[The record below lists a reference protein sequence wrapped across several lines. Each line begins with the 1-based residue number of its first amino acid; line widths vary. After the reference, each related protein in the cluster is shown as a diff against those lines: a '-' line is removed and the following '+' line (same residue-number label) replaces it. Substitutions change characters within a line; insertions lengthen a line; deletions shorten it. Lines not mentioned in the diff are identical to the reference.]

1 MAAGIL
7 RIHSYAARRSA
18 PMAGV
23 SVTVTGEGFTASRVT
38 GEDGLAA
45 DIEIEAPACS
55 LSLDE
60 NNTTEQPY
68 AVCDLVAEKP
78 GYRPVRIEGVQIFS
92 GQATLAHLEMTPANA
107 RIVEEDAPVVI
118 PPHLLFSGGGGSG
131 SAPDTPAGN
140 ARVLSSVVIPT
151 HITVHLGR
159 PNESARNVTV
169 SFRDYIANVA
179 SSEVYPTWV
188 TQNKQNP
195 LLSLFRSFRSSTRW

>member
-18 PMAGV
+18 PMADV

-68 AVCDLVAEKP
+68 AVCDLVAESP
-78 GYRPVRIEGVQIFS
+78 ATAPSASRACRSFPARP
-92 GQATLAHLEMTPANA
+92 PW
-107 RIVEEDAPVVI
+107 
-118 PPHLLFSGGGGSG
+118 
-131 SAPDTPAGN
+131 
-140 ARVLSSVVIPT
+140 
-151 HITVHLGR
+151 
-159 PNESARNVTV
+159 
-169 SFRDYIANVA
+169 
-179 SSEVYPTWV
+179 PTW
-188 TQNKQNP
+188 K
-195 LLSLFRSFRSSTRW
+195 

>member
-1 MAAGIL
+1 
-7 RIHSYAARRSA
+7 
-18 PMAGV
+18 
-23 SVTVTGEGFTASRVT
+23 
-38 GEDGLAA
+38 
-45 DIEIEAPACS
+45 
-55 LSLDE
+55 
-60 NNTTEQPY
+60 
-68 AVCDLVAEKP
+68 
-78 GYRPVRIEGVQIFS
+78 
-92 GQATLAHLEMTPANA
+92 MTPANA

-131 SAPDTPAGN
+131 PAPDTPAGN

-188 TQNKQNP
+188 TQNNP
-195 LLSLFRSFRSSTRW
+195 NLLLSLLRSF

>member
-7 RIHSYAARRSA
+7 RIQCYAARQSA

-23 SVTVTGEGFTASRVT
+23 SITVTGEGFAADRVT
-38 GEDGLAA
+38 GTDGTAA
-45 DIEIEAPACS
+45 DLELEAPAS
-55 LSLDE
+55 SYSLDE
-60 NNTTEQPY
+60 ANTTVRPY
-68 AVCDLVAEKP
+68 AVCALVAEKP
-78 GYRPVRIEGVQIFS
+78 GYQTVRIEGIQIFS
-92 GQATLAHLEMTPANA
+92 GQTTLAPIEMVPANA

-188 TQNKQNP
+188 TQNKPNP